1 MTKHTPVKPSLPS
14 VPAGRRGRPRSSAAR
29 ARVLQAARALVE
41 AQGPAAVTIEAVA
54 ARAGVS
60 KPTIYRTWPN
70 APAVVM
76 AALMES
82 AGAPEPNQH
91 QGSALAALRR
101 QLREI
106 AGTFASRTGRSVTQM
121 IAAADS
127 ETELAKAFRH
137 HFILA
142 RREEG
147 RRMLTAAVANG
158 ELRRELDLDVTL
170 DLLYGPIFF
179 RILVGHAPADERFC
193 DRLLDQLVKGVT
205 APGRSVK
212 ARAQPAEPSP
222 CGVSARGCPG
232 PDCASR

>member
-1 MTKHTPVKPSLPS
+1 MAHPPAVKPTA
-14 VPAGRRGRPRSSAAR
+14 PAAARRGRPRSSAAR
-29 ARVLQAARALVE
+29 ARVLQAARALIE

-54 ARAGVS
+54 ARSGVS

-76 AALMES
+76 AALMAS
-82 AGAPEPNQH
+82 AIEPETRRAPGP
-91 QGSALAALRR
+91 ALAALRR

-106 AGTFASRTGRSVTQM
+106 AGTFASRTGRNVTQM
-121 IAAADS
+121 LAAADP

-142 RREEG
+142 RRDEG
-147 RRMLTAAVANG
+147 RRMLAAAIAAG
-158 ELRRELDLDVTL
+158 ELRRTLDPDVTL

-193 DRLLDQLVKGVT
+193 DRLLDQLVGGLA
-205 APGRSVK
+205 APRTVP
-212 ARAQPAEPSP
+212 ARRVPKRRRRDQ
-222 CGVSARGCPG
+222 
-232 PDCASR
+232 

>member
-1 MTKHTPVKPSLPS
+1 MSIKRPVKSS
-14 VPAGRRGRPRSSAAR
+14 VPAETAGRRGRPRSSAAR
-29 ARVLQAARALVE
+29 ARVLHAARALVE

-82 AGAPEPNQH
+82 AGTPEANTH
-91 QGSALAALRR
+91 RGSALAALRR

-106 AGTFASRTGRSVTQM
+106 AATFASRTGRSVTQM
-121 IAAADS
+121 IASADA
-127 ETELAKAFRH
+127 ETELSKAFRH

-147 RRMLTAAVANG
+147 RRMLAAAVANG
-158 ELRRELDLDVTL
+158 ELRREVDLDVTL

-193 DRLLDQLVKGVT
+193 DRLLDQLVKGVA
-205 APGRSVK
+205 APK
-212 ARAQPAEPSP
+212 AKR
-222 CGVSARGCPG
+222 
-232 PDCASR
+232 

>member
-1 MTKHTPVKPSLPS
+1 MAKPVKPSPPS
-14 VPAGRRGRPRSSAAR
+14 VAAVRRGRPRSSAAR
-29 ARVLQAARALVE
+29 ARVLRAARALVE
-41 AQGPAAVTIEAVA
+41 GQGPAGVTIEGLA
-54 ARAGVS
+54 ARSGVS

-70 APAVVM
+70 AHAVVM
-76 AALMES
+76 AALME
-82 AGAPEPNQH
+82 AAVAREADRQP
-91 QGSALAALRR
+91 GSALTALRR

-121 IAAADS
+121 LAAADP

-147 RRMLTAAVANG
+147 RQMLMAAVANG
-158 ELRRELDLDVTL
+158 DLRHELDLDVTL

-193 DRLLDQLVKGVT
+193 ERLLDQLLGGLA
-205 APGRSVK
+205 APTR
-212 ARAQPAEPSP
+212 RPP
-222 CGVSARGCPG
+222 R
-232 PDCASR
+232 

>member
-1 MTKHTPVKPSLPS
+1 MSGPRRVKPSPP
-14 VPAGRRGRPRSSAAR
+14 VPAAPRRGRPRSSAAR

-41 AQGPAAVTIEAVA
+41 AHGPAAVTIEAVS
-54 ARAGVS
+54 ARSGVS

-82 AGAPEPNQH
+82 TAAPEAGRPH
-91 QGSALAALRR
+91 ASALTALRR
-101 QLREI
+101 QLRDI
-106 AGTFASRTGRSVTQM
+106 AATFASRTGRSVTQM
-121 IAAADS
+121 LAAADP
-127 ETELAKAFRH
+127 ETELSKAFRH

-147 RRMLTAAVANG
+147 RRMLAAAVANG

-170 DLLYGPIFF
+170 DLLYGPVFF

-193 DRLLDQLVKGVT
+193 ERLLDQLVAGLT
-205 APGRSVK
+205 R
-212 ARAQPAEPSP
+212 R
-222 CGVSARGCPG
+222 R
-232 PDCASR
+232 

>member
-1 MTKHTPVKPSLPS
+1 MSRSRPVKPSPPS
-14 VPAGRRGRPRSSAAR
+14 EAAGRRGRPRSTAAR
-29 ARVLQAARALVE
+29 ARVLHAARALIE

-54 ARAGVS
+54 ARSGVS

-82 AGAPEPNQH
+82 TVAPEGHRPP
-91 QGSALAALRR
+91 GSAVAALGR
-101 QLREI
+101 QLRDI

-121 IAAADS
+121 LAAADPG
-127 ETELAKAFRH
+127 TELSKAFRH

-147 RRMLTAAVANG
+147 RRMLMAAVANG

-193 DRLLDQLVKGVT
+193 ERLLGQLVGGLA
-205 APGRSVK
+205 APR
-212 ARAQPAEPSP
+212 AR
-222 CGVSARGCPG
+222 SARRPSG
-232 PDCASR
+232 DRR

>member
-1 MTKHTPVKPSLPS
+1 
-14 VPAGRRGRPRSSAAR
+14 
-29 ARVLQAARALVE
+29 VLQAARALVE

-54 ARAGVS
+54 ARSGVS

-76 AALMES
+76 AALMVGRR
-82 AGAPEPNQH
+82 AGSEQTPARPRR
-91 QGSALAALRR
+91 LRR
-101 QLREI
+101 QLRDI

-121 IAAADS
+121 LASADP
-127 ETELAKAFRH
+127 ETELSKAFRH

-147 RRMLTAAVANG
+147 RRMLAAAVANG

-179 RILVGHAPADERFC
+179 RILLGHAPADEPFC
-193 DRLLDQLVKGVT
+193 ERLLDQLVGGLA
-205 APGRSVK
+205 APRARPARRSVK
-212 ARAQPAEPSP
+212 R
-222 CGVSARGCPG
+222 RRR
-232 PDCASR
+232 SRD

>member
-1 MTKHTPVKPSLPS
+1 MSRSRPVKPAAPAT
-14 VPAGRRGRPRSSAAR
+14 VPRGPGRPRSSAAR

-41 AQGPAAVTIEAVA
+41 TQGPAAVTIEAIA
-54 ARAGVS
+54 ARSGVS

-76 AALMES
+76 AALMDSTETP
-82 AGAPEPNQH
+82 AARTHPA
-91 QGSALAALRR
+91 SALAALRR

-121 IAAADS
+121 IAAADA

-147 RRMLTAAVANG
+147 RRMLAAAVTAG
-158 ELRRELDLDVTL
+158 EVRRDVDLDVAL
-170 DLLYGPIFF
+170 DLLYGPVFF

-193 DRLLDQLVKGVT
+193 DRLLDQVVNGLAAPT
-205 APGRSVK
+205 AAAGR
-212 ARAQPAEPSP
+212 PS
-222 CGVSARGCPG
+222 RRRR
-232 PDCASR
+232 SRR